1 MSNSVTQ
8 LIFSTSGDLLPF
20 GVEGFMF
27 QCAVTDTSNISLT
40 STLTTITEVSL
51 LNGSVVTCASGT
63 LMVLRTITVAGV
75 LLNMSSPL
83 Q

>member
-1 MSNSVTQ
+1 MSEQVTQ
-8 LIFSTSGDLLPF
+8 LIFLSTVTTLPA

-27 QCAVTDTSNISLT
+27 QAAVADTSNGILT

-51 LNGSVVTCASGT
+51 LNGSLVTCSSSV
-63 LMVLRTITVAGV
+63 MESQTITVAGGKK
-75 LLNMSSPL
+75 LD

>member
-8 LIFSTSGDLLPF
+8 LIFSTSGNLLPV

-27 QCAVTDTSNISLT
+27 QAAVINASNISLT
-40 STLTTITEVSL
+40 STLTAITEVSL
-51 LNGSVVTCASGT
+51 LNGSVVTCSISA
-63 LMVLRTITVAGV
+63 MQELRTITVAGV